1 MRQAAAVA
9 SGNTKV
15 AKIINTTNIKH
26 NGGTKL
32 LPEFKSFVGEVLA
45 EEEFE
50 ASQAN
55 QPRVR
60 RDWAGEMTKICKTK
74 HWVSPIIGR
83 SIALNSLFAG
93 RHRFLAAED
102 TARKG
107 LRVVAALRRR

>member
-1 MRQAAAVA
+1 M
-9 SGNTKV
+9 
-15 AKIINTTNIKH
+15 
-26 NGGTKL
+26 
-32 LPEFKSFVGEVLA
+32 LA

-50 ASQAN
+50 ASQPN

-60 RDWAGEMTKICKTK
+60 RDWAGGMIKICNSK
-74 HWVSPIIGR
+74 HWVSPVIGR

>member
-1 MRQAAAVA
+1 MRQAGAVA
-9 SGNTKV
+9 SGNTSL
-15 AKIINTTNIKH
+15 AKQINTMNIKH

-32 LPEFKSFVGEVLA
+32 EPEFKSFIGDVLA

-50 ASQAN
+50 ASQPN

-60 RDWAGEMTKICKTK
+60 RDWAGEMRKICNSK
-74 HWVSPIIGR
+74 HWVSPVIGR

-107 LRVVAALRRR
+107 LRVVAALLRR